1 MRDREPIGAVFDR
14 IWEARSG
21 ESIAK
26 PSALSVGNIGRLSG
40 GVLPRA
46 EYARHGV
53 LCALVA
59 FVQPDLYGFKEGGG

>member
-1 MRDREPIGAVFDR
+1 M
-14 IWEARSG
+14 
-21 ESIAK
+21 AK
-26 PSALSVGNIGRLSG
+26 PSALSTGNIGRLSN

-59 FVQPDLYGFKEGGG
+59 FVQPDLYGFEEGAT